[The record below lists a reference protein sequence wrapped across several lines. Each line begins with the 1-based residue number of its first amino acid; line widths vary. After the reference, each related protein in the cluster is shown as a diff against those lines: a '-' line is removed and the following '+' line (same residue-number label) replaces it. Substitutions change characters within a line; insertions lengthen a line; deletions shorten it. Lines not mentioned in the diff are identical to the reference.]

1 MKSTGSQLPNKPTR
15 KASASRKQPNN
26 GPSAGMPQELQ
37 PSPSGDLYTLI
48 AKRAYERY
56 GARGYQHGSALDDWL
71 EAEREILNHNSP
83 A

>member
-1 MKSTGSQLPNKPTR
+1 MKSTGSQSPKKPNR
-15 KASASRKQPNN
+15 KASTSRKQPNN
-26 GPSAGMPQELQ
+26 GPSAEMPQELQ
-37 PSPSGDLYTLI
+37 SSSSGDLHALI

-71 EAEREILNHNSP
+71 EAEREILNSP

>member
-1 MKSTGSQLPNKPTR
+1 MKSTGSQSPKKPNR
-15 KASASRKQPNN
+15 KASTSRKQPNN
-26 GPSAGMPQELQ
+26 GPSAEMPQELQ
-37 PSPSGDLYTLI
+37 PSSSGDSHALI

-71 EAEREILNHNSP
+71 EAEREILNSP

>member
-1 MKSTGSQLPNKPTR
+1 MKSTGSQSPKKPNR
-15 KASASRKQPNN
+15 KASASRKQPN
-26 GPSAGMPQELQ
+26 GPSAGMLQELQ
-37 PSPSGDLYTLI
+37 SSSSGDLHALI

-71 EAEREILNHNSP
+71 EAEREILNSP